1 MKKIKSITLM
11 LIVLL
16 CITLNLGGCANHS
29 AIPNGKYVAVN
40 YQNKNVFVLK
50 NSANEDDFYWEI
62 NYGMAQRCTSGI
74 IDYKCKIIEDNGV
87 LYFEGY
93 TWNKIFST
101 KKMGSTTKYMVV
113 YDDQS
118 KSITVLALYEDK

>member
-16 CITLNLGGCANHS
+16 CITLNLGGCANQS
-29 AIPNGKYVAVN
+29 SIPNGKYVAVN

-74 IDYKCKIIEDNGV
+74 IDYKYRKIPDLIIY
-87 LYFEGY
+87 L
-93 TWNKIFST
+93 IFLFL
-101 KKMGSTTKYMVV
+101 V
-113 YDDQS
+113 YS
-118 KSITVLALYEDK
+118 